1 MSKSLPDGS
10 PKACEHVC
18 GQRRDGGFSM
28 ARGEIRKESKGR
40 KSEKSSKE
48 KMSQQPA
55 YVAAEVI
62 SRKKDKDR

>member
-1 MSKSLPDGS
+1 MS
-10 PKACEHVC
+10 
-18 GQRRDGGFSM
+18 
-28 ARGEIRKESKGR
+28 RGEIRKESKGR

-55 YVAAEVI
+55 YVAPEVI